1 MNRPRPHRHLKRK
14 DSILFL
20 IFLGFSYFFPCFKWR
35 LLKVSEGKNFFNQLN
50 YACCS
55 KKRTYHIFAEKL
67 LAKVTVKEICELSEI
82 NRATFYKYYCDPYD
96 LLDKIENDFL
106 EELENSVSE
115 SIHKGFQET
124 ITFIL
129 ISIKAEGELY
139 KTLFSENGDP
149 HFPSRIFSSCYK
161 KYTAV
166 GEDKRFHLAKELVSA
181 MTFKSGEAS

>member
-1 MNRPRPHRHLKRK
+1 MKTDARVRYTKMVIKNSFIK
-14 DSILFL
+14 IL
-20 IFLGFSYFFPCFKWR
+20 
-35 LLKVSEGKNFFNQLN
+35 
-50 YACCS
+50 
-55 KKRTYHIFAEKL
+55 AEKP

-106 EELENSVSE
+106 EELENNVSE
-115 SIHKGFQET
+115 SMHKEFQET

-166 GEDKRFHLAKELVSA
+166 GEDKRFQKLKPSEQKWLFYFIAQGCSGILSQWMENGMVEPISEVADFADKIIQNTL
-181 MTFKSGEAS
+181 KSF